1 MIAETEVLVIGGGIL
16 GTIVARELTKYKV
29 DVTLVEK
36 EVDFGWGS
44 TKANMCIVC
53 QGGDC
58 LEFRK
63 EYHRSKLVW
72 ESIPMMEPLC
82 RELDVPFK
90 RVGELAI
97 IRNEEDMAKYRKLKS
112 RAEGV
117 GITTHQ
123 FIDRDTLRQMEPNVT
138 KDAIGALYDPVIA
151 VTDPVR
157 LTIALAENAAANG
170 AHLMKETEVLGITLR
185 PEEFEVQ
192 TNQGIIKS
200 RFIVNAAG
208 TAVDKIARM
217 VNADDFV
224 VYPIKGYVGIL
235 DKKVG
240 GLISHEIHTRPEA
253 PGQMNIVT
261 PSVHGNL
268 FFGTT
273 MRLSKRNDFSNVKEM
288 AEIALRNAR
297 KVVPDISEK
306 DIINSFSGYLM
317 FRNWEVGW
325 HECVVRP
332 ARKVPRFINVS
343 IGYPGVSAAP
353 ATAREV
359 VNLLAREGLRLEKNP
374 KFNPRREGIID
385 FSELSDEE
393 RRELIAKNP
402 LYGHVICRCETVT
415 EGEIVEAIRRGATT
429 LDGVKFRCR
438 PGMGRCQGGFCGPR
452 VTKILARELGIPE
465 EQVTK
470 KGGESRVLLYKS
482 KELIEEGSKIEVT
495 RG

>member
-353 ATAREV
+353 ATAKEV
-359 VNLLAREGLRLEKNP
+359 VNLLAREGLRLEENP